1 MTVIVIEEERGF
13 YEEAPCALCG
23 GELKVPFVVYDHGR
37 APACCFCAECCTTLR
52 RGLMADMVQV
62 AAIIELGDCG
72 STLVRHSIADLKRS
86 GVGSIPDV
94 PFASSV
100 VRMPRKA

>member
-13 YEEAPCALCG
+13 HDEAPCALCG
-23 GELKVPFVVYDHGR
+23 GGLKVPFVVYNHNK
-37 APACCFCAECCTTLR
+37 AVACFCSDCCTTLR

-62 AAIIELGDCG
+62 AAIVELGDRG
-72 STLVRHSIADLKRS
+72 STLVRHGVAELKRA
-86 GVGSIPDV
+86 GVGVSPDM

>member
-13 YEEAPCALCG
+13 HKEAPCALCG
-23 GELKVPFVVYDHGR
+23 GELKVPFVVYSHG
-37 APACCFCAECCTTLR
+37 PAACFCSECCTTLR
-52 RGLMADMVQV
+52 RGLMADMAQV
-62 AAIIELGDCG
+62 AAIVEIGDRG
-72 STLVRHSIADLKRS
+72 STLVRCYVSDLKRA
-86 GVGSIPDV
+86 GVGASPDM

>member
-1 MTVIVIEEERGF
+1 MTAIVIDEERGF
-13 YEEAPCALCG
+13 YKEAPCALCG
-23 GELKVPFVVYDHGR
+23 GELKVPFVVYNHSK
-37 APACCFCAECCTTLR
+37 AVTCFCSECCTTLR

-62 AAIIELGDCG
+62 AAIVELGDCG
-72 STLVRHSIADLKRS
+72 STLVRHNIADLKRS
-86 GVGSIPDV
+86 GVGSSPEV

>member
-13 YEEAPCALCG
+13 HGEAPCALCG
-23 GELKVPFVVYDHGR
+23 GGLKVPFVVYNHRD
-37 APACCFCAECCTTLR
+37 AVTCFCSECCTTLR

-62 AAIIELGDCG
+62 AAIVEMGFNG
-72 STLVRHSIADLKRS
+72 STLVRHSVDDLKRA
-86 GVGSIPDV
+86 GVGKTIDL

-100 VRMPRKA
+100 VRVARKT